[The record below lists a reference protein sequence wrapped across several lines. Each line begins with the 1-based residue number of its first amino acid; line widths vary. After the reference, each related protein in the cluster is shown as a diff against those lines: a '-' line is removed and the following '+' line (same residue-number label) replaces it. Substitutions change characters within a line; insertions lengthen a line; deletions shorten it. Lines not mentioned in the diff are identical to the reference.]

1 MNVKPFCIKNILAI
15 AFTILLTSCLTL
27 KNNYIESTD
36 RLPSLSRQRPVS
48 KAERRQLNLQACNVL
63 DTISGGKNQ
72 GKYLKAAELNQLYS
86 AFGRQLDFDR
96 YYNSIL
102 HKEEINYDSLSETQ
116 CMVAAYLLN
125 SAAEYNRSYQRNSR
139 VRQILNRGNLGNNIP
154 KHTLQKSNN
163 FLYSLFVRKSVSS
176 CKNITL
182 NAESDSLFNA
192 LPQTNLFKAVTH
204 WFYQGNDRMNDLVYD
219 ASHAGSYAFGNT
231 VGAFN
236 QKRDQ
241 KKNAEML
248 LPYLK
253 PFDII
258 VSKSPQHLTDQFIP
272 GYFGHSA
279 IWFGDD
285 ISKRRYLHSVKIYN
299 QILAK
304 TARKSMVEALRSGV
318 QVSSLEEFADGEVYA
333 IIRIKDLSNEQKAH
347 MIESARHQIGK
358 PYDFNFDIESSEAI
372 TCTEL
377 IFLATDFIDWKVRR
391 TFGRFTLSPDDLL
404 DTAIDNELFEIPVF
418 FTKTKIVENPDPAF
432 LRSKLK

>member
-1 MNVKPFCIKNILAI
+1 MNVKPFCKKYVLTITI
-15 AFTILLTSCLTL
+15 TILLTSCLTL

-36 RLPSLSRQRPVS
+36 RLPSIAPQKPVS
-48 KAERRQLNLQACNVL
+48 KAERRQINSQACNLLESIPVEE
-63 DTISGGKNQ
+63 NQ
-72 GKYLKAAELNQLYS
+72 KQYLKAADLNLLYS
-86 AFGRQLDFDR
+86 GFGKQLDFDR
-96 YYNSIL
+96 YYNSLLQKGKIS
-102 HKEEINYDSLSETQ
+102 YDSLSETQ

-125 SAAEYNRSYQRNSR
+125 SAAEYDRSYQRNPR
-139 VRQILNRGNLGNNIP
+139 VRRILSRGNLGNNIP
-154 KHTLQKSNN
+154 KHALQKSNN
-163 FLYSLFVRKSVSS
+163 FLYSPIVRKSISS
-176 CKNITL
+176 CNDIAL
-182 NAESDSLFNA
+182 NAETDSLFDA
-192 LPQTNLFKAVTH
+192 LPRATVFSSFKH
-204 WFYQGNDRMNDLVYD
+204 WFFQGNDRMKDLVYD
-219 ASHAGSYAFGNT
+219 ASHVGSYAFGNT

-272 GYFGHSA
+272 GYFGHAA

-285 ISKRRYLHSVKIYN
+285 ITKRRYQHSVKMYN

-304 TARKSMVEALRSGV
+304 TVRKSMVEALRSGV
-318 QVSSLEEFADGEVYA
+318 QVSSLEDFADGEVYA
-333 IIRIKDLSNEQKAH
+333 IIRIKDLTEEQKAQI
-347 MIESARHQIGK
+347 IESTRQQIGK

-377 IFLATDFIDWKVRR
+377 VFLATDFIDWKVRH

-404 DTAIDNELFEIPVF
+404 NTAIENDLLEIPVF
-418 FTKTKIVENPDPAF
+418 FTKTKVIENPDPNF

>member
-1 MNVKPFCIKNILAI
+1 MNVKPFCKKYILAVT
-15 AFTILLTSCLTL
+15 FTILLSSCLTL
-27 KNNYIESTD
+27 KNNYIATTD
-36 RLPSLSRQRPVS
+36 KQPFPSQQKPIS
-48 KAERRQLNLQACNVL
+48 KAERRQLNLQACKIL
-63 DTISGGKNQ
+63 DPISREKNPGQ
-72 GKYLKAAELNQLYS
+72 YLKAAELNQLYS
-86 AFGRQLDFDR
+86 TFGQQLDFDR
-96 YYNSIL
+96 YYNSL
-102 HKEEINYDSLSETQ
+102 LRKEEIRYDSLSETQ
-116 CMVAAYLLN
+116 CTVAAYLLN
-125 SAAEYNRSYQRNSR
+125 SAAEYDRSYQRNAR
-139 VRQILNRGNLGNNIP
+139 VRRILNRGNQGNNIP

-163 FLYSLFVRKSVSS
+163 FLYSIFVRNSIAS
-176 CKNITL
+176 CKNVTL
-182 NAESDSLFNA
+182 NSETDSLFNA
-192 LPQTNLFKAVTH
+192 LPQTNVFKALKH
-204 WFYQGNDRMNDLVYD
+204 WLHQGNDRVNDLVYD

-241 KKNAEML
+241 KKSAEML

-285 ISKRRYLHSVKIYN
+285 ISKRRYLHNVKIYN

-318 QVSSLEEFADGEVYA
+318 KVSSLEEFADGEVYA
-333 IIRIKDLSNEQKAH
+333 IIRIKNLTTEQKAQI
-347 MIESARHQIGK
+347 IESTRQQIGK

-377 IFLATDFIDWKVRR
+377 VFLANDFIDWKVRH

-404 DTAIDNELFEIPVF
+404 NTAIENELFEIPVF
-418 FTKTKIVENPDPAF
+418 FTKTKIIENPDPAF